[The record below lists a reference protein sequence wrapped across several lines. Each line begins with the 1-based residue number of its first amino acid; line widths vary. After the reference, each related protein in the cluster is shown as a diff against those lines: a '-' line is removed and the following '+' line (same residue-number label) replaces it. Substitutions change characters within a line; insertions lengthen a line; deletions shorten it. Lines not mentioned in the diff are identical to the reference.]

1 MRQGEASETQG
12 TGPLLGEATLLS
24 PQAGLSTPLGPPTAA
39 RVLASIYSGWVPL
52 ALGGVFQAWLVFAPP
67 APRIL
72 ADMKSVQ
79 PFPCQEGRGQ

>member
-52 ALGGVFQAWLVFAPP
+52 ALGGSSRPGLSLRPQHLGS
-67 APRIL
+67 L
-72 ADMKSVQ
+72 LT
-79 PFPCQEGRGQ
+79 